1 MGLVTLIGHVTVV
14 PGSILAGAYALRSVL
29 RTVVAAVAT
38 FGHGEIARQ
47 AETVLRI
54 LVGKGK
60 GGA

>member
-1 MGLVTLIGHVTVV
+1 MGLVMLIGHVTLV
-14 PGSILAGAYALRSVL
+14 PGSILAGAYALRSVM
-29 RTVVAAVAT
+29 RMVVAVVAI

-54 LVGKGK
+54 LVGKRK